1 MRNRE
6 TEAKKFYVA
15 ILAAGQSKRMNSKI
29 SKVLHLLAGRPL
41 LSYSIDVAKSLNPD
55 KIFVVVGGP
64 HKDSVVERF
73 KDAGVSFVEQVEP
86 RGTGDAVMVLREH
99 VEDNSDLFVMPGD
112 APLLKKETAQRLVE
126 FHRSRGAVATVLTT
140 EHPEPYGYGRIIR
153 SVGDR
158 IMMIVEEVDAFPEE
172 KEIKE
177 INSGFYVF
185 ESEWLFKWLSEI
197 RPDNR
202 QKEYYLTDV
211 IEILQRRMGGVY
223 AFKIE
228 DWKETI
234 GVNTRKD
241 LAMAEKIMQERIVNC
256 WTERGV
262 TFVRGEQVY
271 VEYDVEIEQDVLIYP
286 FVSLMGR
293 TKIGHDAVIG
303 PGVILKDA
311 EIKPGEVI
319 WSQK

>member
-1 MRNRE
+1 
-6 TEAKKFYVA
+6 
-15 ILAAGQSKRMNSKI
+15 
-29 SKVLHLLAGRPL
+29 
-41 LSYSIDVAKSLNPD
+41 
-55 KIFVVVGGP
+55 
-64 HKDSVVERF
+64 
-73 KDAGVSFVEQVEP
+73 
-86 RGTGDAVMVLREH
+86 
-99 VEDNSDLFVMPGD
+99 
-112 APLLKKETAQRLVE
+112 
-126 FHRSRGAVATVLTT
+126 
-140 EHPEPYGYGRIIR
+140 
-153 SVGDR
+153 
-158 IMMIVEEVDAFPEE
+158 
-172 KEIKE
+172 
-177 INSGFYVF
+177 
-185 ESEWLFKWLSEI
+185 
-197 RPDNR
+197 
-202 QKEYYLTDV
+202 
-211 IEILQRRMGGVY
+211 MGGVY

-262 TFVRGEQVY
+262 TFVRAEQVY